1 MVGRPER
8 LAVGAWISTASGERA
23 RVVEAPLVQDGQ
35 VLIQT
40 DRGLYRVPYGSRV
53 QFFTA
58 ATGPL

>member
-1 MVGRPER
+1 M
-8 LAVGAWISTASGERA
+8 
-23 RVVEAPLVQDGQ
+23 EAPLVQDGQ